1 MPTKTKDALI
11 YPSFPRKR
19 ESILLIPMDY
29 SLRSPFGPPFGRSTR
44 YALLSRFR
52 GNDDNFVARMKR
64 SGIRGYRW
72 QIRSLFPDFAALH
85 PGYKDCIYKGYFYR
99 GCIND

>member
-1 MPTKTKDALI
+1 MTTKTKDALI

-19 ESILLIPMDY
+19 ESILLIPMD
-29 SLRSPFGPPFGRSTR
+29 
-44 YALLSRFR
+44 SRFR

-72 QIRSLFPDFAALH
+72 QIRSLFPDSAALH

-99 GCIND
+99 GCING